1 MIRLPFFTR
10 RKPAAAPAPSL
21 RAQARRNAQRALVH
35 QTTDDLRAKLGLPPI
50 DWENL

>member
-21 RAQARRNAQRALVH
+21 RAQARRIAQRALVH
-35 QTTDDLRAKLGLPPI
+35 RNVDQMRAKLGLPAI